1 MPERSFPPPW
11 FIEDIGDCFIVK
23 ASA

>member
-1 MPERSFPPPW
+1 MPERSFSPPW